1 MYYHKKKRKESDM
14 NNKALGNSFEQELC
28 EKLSEYG
35 FWTHNMAMNKAGQ
48 PADIIAV
55 RNKIAYLIDA
65 KVCSSK
71 GFALSRVE
79 ENQTLSMELW
89 RECGNGQGW
98 FALKVPTDE
107 IYMIPHICIQ
117 AYEKTQS
124 ALSFPE
130 IHELGK
136 PLEKWVTR
144 CK

>member
-1 MYYHKKKRKESDM
+1 M
-14 NNKALGNSFEQELC
+14 NNKTLGNNFEQELC

-35 FWTHNMAMNKAGQ
+35 FWVHCLAMNKAGQ
-48 PADIIAV
+48 PADVIAV
-55 RNKIAYLIDA
+55 KNKKAYLIDA

-79 ENQTLSMELW
+79 ENQELAMSLW
-89 RECGNGQGW
+89 NERGNGQGW
-98 FALKVPTDE
+98 FALKVPTGE

-117 AYEKTQS
+117 AYKGRQ
-124 ALSFPE
+124 ACLSFNE

-136 PLEKWVTR
+136 PLEKWVTK

>member
-1 MYYHKKKRKESDM
+1 M
-14 NNKALGNSFEQELC
+14 NNKKLGNNFEAELC

-35 FWTHNMAMNKAGQ
+35 FWTHNLAMNKAGQ

-65 KVCSSK
+65 KVCSNK

-79 ENQTLSMELW
+79 ENQELAMTLWNE
-89 RECGNGQGW
+89 RGNGQGW
-98 FALKVPTDE
+98 FALKVPTGE

-117 AYEKTQS
+117 AYKRMQS
-124 ALSFPE
+124 ALTFSE
-130 IHELGK
+130 IHELGR
-136 PLEKWVTR
+136 PLRLWVTR

>member
-1 MYYHKKKRKESDM
+1 M
-14 NNKALGNSFEQELC
+14 NNKTLGNNFEQELC

-35 FWTHNMAMNKAGQ
+35 FWVHSLAMNKAGQ

-55 RNKIAYLIDA
+55 KNKKAYLIDA
-65 KVCSSK
+65 KVCSSR

-79 ENQTLSMELW
+79 DNQELAMDLW
-89 RECGNGQGW
+89 KDKGNGQGW

-107 IYMIPHICIQ
+107 IYMIPHICMIAHKNIQ
-117 AYEKTQS
+117 S
-124 ALSFPE
+124 SLSFSE

-136 PLEKWVTR
+136 PLGKWVTW

>member
-1 MYYHKKKRKESDM
+1 M
-14 NNKALGNSFEQELC
+14 NNKTLGNSFEQELC

-35 FWTHNMAMNKAGQ
+35 YWCHNLAMNKAGQ

-65 KVCSSK
+65 KVCSNK

-79 ENQTLSMELW
+79 ENQELSMTLW
-89 RECGNGQGW
+89 EERGNGQGW
-98 FALKVPTDE
+98 FALKVPTNE
-107 IYMIPHICIQ
+107 IYMIPHICIKG
-117 AYEKTQS
+117 YKNVQS
-124 ALSFPE
+124 TLSFAE

-136 PLEKWVTR
+136 PLGKWVER